1 MPPDQIAVPAVPPP
15 PSIPSQYPVMRRI
28 DPSPEVQQQVASAI
42 EACAKWQPR
51 LVQAAEADAMP
62 AQDATTAEVCGVL
75 DRWPL
80 LHNGEQLQAVSVGV
94 GLTIATAAACMT
106 AWAVCRGALG
116 ILPLAPLTRRFV
128 ARAAGGALC
137 GVGVATF
144 SLLLGLSGFAAATL
158 DEAADK
164 AFLFWKDTAPWAAA
178 VFAVLFMLSEIP
190 SVWRRRTS
198 PPATR

>member
-1 MPPDQIAVPAVPPP
+1 MPPDQITVPALPPP
-15 PSIPSQYPVMRRI
+15 YPYPVMRRI
-28 DPSPEVQQQVASAI
+28 DPSPEMQQQVASAL

-51 LVQAAEADAMP
+51 MVQVAQADAMP
-62 AQDATTAEVCGVL
+62 AQASTTAQVCEVL
-75 DRWPL
+75 DHWPL
-80 LHNGEQLQAVSVGV
+80 HYNGEQLQTISVGV
-94 GLTIATAAACMT
+94 GLAIITAAACMF
-106 AWAVCRGALG
+106 AWAAFRGALG

-144 SLLLGLSGFAAATL
+144 YLLLSLPGFTAPTL

-164 AFLFWKDTAPWAAA
+164 VFLSWKGTAPWAAA
-178 VFAVLFMLSEIP
+178 VLAVLFMLSELP

-198 PPATR
+198 RVATR

>member
-1 MPPDQIAVPAVPPP
+1 MPPDQIAVSAVPPP
-15 PSIPSQYPVMRRI
+15 PSIPSHYPVMRRI

-42 EACAKWQPR
+42 EARAKWLPR
-51 LVQAAEADAMP
+51 LVQAAQADAMP
-62 AQDATTAEVCGVL
+62 ARDATTAEVCEVL

-80 LHNGEQLQAVSVGV
+80 LHNGGQLQAVSVGV
-94 GLTIATAAACMT
+94 GLAIATAAACMT

-164 AFLFWKDTAPWAAA
+164 AFLSWKGTAPWAAA

-190 SVWRRRTS
+190 SVWHRRTS

>member
-1 MPPDQIAVPAVPPP
+1 MPPDQITVPAFPPP
-15 PSIPSQYPVMRRI
+15 YPYPVMRRI
-28 DPSPEVQQQVASAI
+28 DPSPEMQQQVASVI
-42 EACAKWQPR
+42 EACSKWQPR
-51 LVQAAEADAMP
+51 MVQVAQADAMP
-62 AQDATTAEVCGVL
+62 AQASTTAQVCEVL

-80 LHNGEQLQAVSVGV
+80 RYNGEQLQTVSVGV
-94 GLTIATAAACMT
+94 GFAILTAAACMF
-106 AWAVCRGALG
+106 AWAVFRGALG

-137 GVGVATF
+137 GVGATIF
-144 SLLLGLSGFAAATL
+144 YTLLSLPGFTAPTL

-164 AFLFWKDTAPWAAA
+164 AFLSWKGTAPWAAA

-198 PPATR
+198 RAATR